1 MDRHSPS
8 KQSFQTLDSKFQML
22 SHDHPRRGRLATRQ
36 IGQLFLTGLAIY
48 LCWAVF
54 GPSLKLTAAD
64 LTSVNV
70 LVKDAES
77 GQPMFQAH
85 LTLQFREP
93 GSAARLK
100 RSRLI
105 SFSAKTNAQGRYRFV
120 DIPKGTVRL
129 IVTAERHQT
138 FSKEF
143 EVEKDGQLLEV
154 SLKEPQPLL

>member
-1 MDRHSPS
+1 MHRHSTGTHLSQSPDATSQTPKRDCPS
-8 KQSFQTLDSKFQML
+8 
-22 SHDHPRRGRLATRQ
+22 RRRFANRK
-36 IGQLFLTGLAIY
+36 IGQVFATGLAIY

-54 GPSLKLTAAD
+54 GPTLKLKAED

-70 LVKDAES
+70 FVKDAES

-85 LTLQFREP
+85 LTLQFREH

-100 RSRLI
+100 RSKLI

-143 EVEKDGQLLEV
+143 EVDKDGQLLEV
-154 SLKEPQPLL
+154 SLKKPQPLL